1 MKDTSWWAASL
12 ALGAAFVIGLF
23 VAQWPF
29 ADLLMRHGRNWF
41 FHVDNFVYWRPK
53 NTEYR
58 AYRYFEPRPGD
69 PSLAAGLAQAF
80 VYAVIASGLGRAW
93 GRWMTRVQR

>member
-1 MKDTSWWAASL
+1 
-12 ALGAAFVIGLF
+12 
-23 VAQWPF
+23 
-29 ADLLMRHGRNWF
+29 
-41 FHVDNFVYWRPK
+41 VYWRPK

-80 VYAVIASGLGRAW
+80 VYAVIASGIGRAW